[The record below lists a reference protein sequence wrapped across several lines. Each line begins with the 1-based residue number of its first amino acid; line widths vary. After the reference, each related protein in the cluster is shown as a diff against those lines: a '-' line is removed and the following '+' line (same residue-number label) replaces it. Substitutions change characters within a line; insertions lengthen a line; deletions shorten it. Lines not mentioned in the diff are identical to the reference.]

1 MVIDNH
7 SGSKVAQE
15 VNTKGLE
22 FQETCE
28 NSMQRLETSNQGDSY
43 GGDLNEWVTPEA
55 LLANLSNCQIVG
67 NKFKSFCED
76 ESQHSKWEEFRRMAK
91 SETTDEECS
100 QLLRR
105 MELQDSDE
113 EQDVD
118 MDDLT
123 TLEKEDIQ
131 ADKMVEDLEKKRP
144 KRQRQWVL
152 SKEWIGLEGMLKMA

>member
-1 MVIDNH
+1 
-7 SGSKVAQE
+7 
-15 VNTKGLE
+15 
-22 FQETCE
+22 
-28 NSMQRLETSNQGDSY
+28 
-43 GGDLNEWVTPEA
+43 
-55 LLANLSNCQIVG
+55 
-67 NKFKSFCED
+67 
-76 ESQHSKWEEFRRMAK
+76 MAK

-113 EQDVD
+113 EEDVD